1 MDKKVEK
8 AITDAKHITASG
20 YTTYITRQKQK
31 TESHKGMYVSGYN
44 PYGQLFTKDTTNRK
58 YATPVETDKDI
69 LTASTT
75 KNYNNPT
82 GTIADQDGMVYTV
95 GYNGYGQMGNGTVQ
109 NLTTPWCIS
118 KIK

>member
-1 MDKKVEK
+1 
-8 AITDAKHITASG
+8 
-20 YTTYITRQKQK
+20 
-31 TESHKGMYVSGYN
+31 MYVSGYN

-82 GTIADQDGMVYTV
+82 GAIADQDGMVYTV

-109 NLTTPWCIS
+109 NLITPWCIS
-118 KIK
+118 KLKIEVTPHIINYKNIGEDSKK